1 MCISFRIVTPP
12 DQPPERLPHRD
23 RTLSG
28 ANRSDFQNRMPF
40 PSDSTD
46 AMPVRTATELSTSL
60 KDAQAAVRQRAT
72 DYGLDFFETIFEVL
86 DFDTMN
92 QLAAY
97 GGFPVRYPHWH
108 WGMEYEKLRKRD
120 AYGLGRIYE
129 MVINNDPC
137 YAYLQES
144 NSVTEQ
150 TLVMAHVYGHCDF
163 FKCNAWFSKTDRRMM
178 DQTANHATR
187 VQKYAER
194 FGLTEVERFL
204 DTCLSIEH
212 LIDPYSPFVK
222 RADDPEL
229 RPLSRDDS
237 ADSLREGWSPQRLPA
252 KDYMERFV
260 NPPAVMK
267 AQQDAHDAEELRARD
282 RFPARPTRDI
292 LLFLMRH
299 APLTDWQR
307 DVLSILRDEAYYF
320 APQAM
325 TKIMNEGWATYWHR
339 RIMTKKVLTD
349 SEVID
354 YAETMSGTLQS
365 AGTSLNPYQLGLALW
380 EDLEERWNTGRH
392 GLEFDRCDDVETK
405 RRWNTGAMAGR
416 DKVFEV
422 RRLHCDVT
430 FIDEFLTE
438 DFCHREKLFLY
449 GWNPRTQ
456 RKELLSRDFKQV
468 KAQLLRQLTNG
479 GHPVIDVVDSNHR
492 NRGELVLEHKWEQS
506 DLRDDY
512 AKATLENIRR
522 IWTRPVRLL
531 TRQGEKSVAY
541 VADAE
546 GVRLEDN

>member
-1 MCISFRIVTPP
+1 MKLS
-12 DQPPERLPHRD
+12 PELARWREVIEGHAK
-23 RTLSG
+23 T
-28 ANRSDFQNRMPF
+28 M
-40 PSDSTD
+40 
-46 AMPVRTATELSTSL
+46 
-60 KDAQAAVRQRAT
+60 
-72 DYGLDFFETIFEVL
+72 GLDFFETVFEVL
-86 DFDTMN
+86 DYGEMN
-92 QLAAY
+92 EVASF
-97 GGFPVRYPHWH
+97 GGFPTRYPHWRF
-108 WGMEYEKLRKRD
+108 GMEYERMSKSFR
-120 AYGLGRIYE
+120 YGLHRIYE
-129 MVINNDPC
+129 LVINNDPC
-137 YAYLQES
+137 YAYLLAS
-144 NSVTEQ
+144 NPVVDQ
-150 TLVMAHVYGHCDF
+150 KLVMAHVYGHCDF
-163 FKCNAWFSKTDRRMM
+163 FKNNYYFSFTNRKMIDEM
-178 DQTANHATR
+178 ANHATKVR
-187 VQKYAER
+187 R
-194 FGLTEVERFL
+194 FIDTIGLDKVEEFL
-204 DTCLSIEH
+204 DLGLSLEN
-212 LIDPYSPFVK
+212 LIDHMSPYVRRISP
-222 RADDPEL
+222 PEK
-229 RPLSRDDS
+229 
-237 ADSLREGWSPQRLPA
+237 LPA
-252 KDYMERFV
+252 KDVDEPLTPKKLRSKDYMETFI
-260 NPPAVMK
+260 NPPAYLEK
-267 AQQDAHDAEELRARD
+267 QKQKLERAKQKKESATPEPIRD
-282 RFPARPTRDI
+282 VLT
-292 LLFLMRH
+292 FLIEH
-299 APLTDWQR
+299 APLKQWQAE
-307 DVLSILRDEAYYF
+307 ILEIVRNEAYYF
-320 APQAM
+320 NPQAM

-492 NRGELVLEHKWEQS
+492 NRGELVLEHKWAQS